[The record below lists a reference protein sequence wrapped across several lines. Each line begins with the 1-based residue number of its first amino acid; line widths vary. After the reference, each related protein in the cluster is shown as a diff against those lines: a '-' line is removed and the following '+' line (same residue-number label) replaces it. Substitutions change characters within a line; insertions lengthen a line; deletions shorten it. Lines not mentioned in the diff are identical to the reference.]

1 MDADHWI
8 QLVFL
13 VIFVLL
19 SAFFSSAE
27 TALTTV
33 NKLRIRSLAEE
44 GRKSAIRV
52 QKILEQPSKMLSAVL
67 IGNNIVNISASALAT
82 TFTIDVTGGNNYVG
96 FATGILTL
104 VVLIFGEIVPKTWA
118 NINSD
123 SISLIYSS
131 IIYCLMIILSPI
143 IYFVDKFSALIFKL
157 LRINKNLKND
167 SYTESELKT
176 IVDVSLE
183 GGLIEEAEHEL
194 IHNVFD
200 FKKSLAKDIMI
211 PRIDLTLAD
220 VNTSYDDMLALFKLY
235 MYTRIPVFEDTQ
247 DNIVGIVNLKDFIL
261 IENKDDFTLSS
272 MLHEAHFTYEFKN
285 TDDLMLEMREKSA
298 PMSLVLDEYGSLVG
312 LITME
317 DLIEEIVGEIRDE
330 YDEDEENL
338 IREIAPNE
346 YIVDGGMKLDDI
358 NDALNLNILSDDYDS
373 IGGII
378 IQLLDKLPEE
388 DEEVTTDDG
397 IKLKVVEI
405 VQNRIEQVHMTLP
418 QVIESENNDEIND
431 ENNE

>member
-1 MDADHWI
+1 
-8 QLVFL
+8 
-13 VIFVLL
+13 
-19 SAFFSSAE
+19 
-27 TALTTV
+27 
-33 NKLRIRSLAEE
+33 
-44 GRKSAIRV
+44 
-52 QKILEQPSKMLSAVL
+52 
-67 IGNNIVNISASALAT
+67 
-82 TFTIDVTGGNNYVG
+82 
-96 FATGILTL
+96 
-104 VVLIFGEIVPKTWA
+104 
-118 NINSD
+118 
-123 SISLIYSS
+123 
-131 IIYCLMIILSPI
+131 
-143 IYFVDKFSALIFKL
+143 
-157 LRINKNLKND
+157 
-167 SYTESELKT
+167 
-176 IVDVSLE
+176 
-183 GGLIEEAEHEL
+183 
-194 IHNVFD
+194 
-200 FKKSLAKDIMI
+200 MI